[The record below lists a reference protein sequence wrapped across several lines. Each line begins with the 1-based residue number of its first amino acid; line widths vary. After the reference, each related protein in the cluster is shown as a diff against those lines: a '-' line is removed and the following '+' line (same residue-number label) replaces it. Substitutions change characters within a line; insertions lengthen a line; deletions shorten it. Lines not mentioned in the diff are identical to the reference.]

1 MKANRFGLHGI
12 LAATLS
18 IAACAAQAQSWPS
31 KPVEFVVHSGAG
43 GGPDQFV
50 RVVTETITHDRLLA
64 QPVVV
69 NNRVGGGGSVAFSFI
84 KSKHGDPHYVLGIGT
99 GTLLTMASR
108 SDLDLGLENYTPLA
122 FFGLDAQVVAV
133 AADSKLANVRELIE
147 LGKRAPNTQSASLAS
162 ANGFEIGRAHV

>member
-1 MKANRFGLHGI
+1 MKANRFGLHRI

-99 GTLLTMASR
+99 GTLLTQLQVAKQG
-108 SDLDLGLENYTPLA
+108 DL
-122 FFGLDAQVVAV
+122 FI
-133 AADSKLANVRELIE
+133 AADDDREAGMAAVGRLHLAGLCRGCRHDVR
-147 LGKRAPNTQSASLAS
+147 RAPPSLA
-162 ANGFEIGRAHV
+162 AGRAADGDLE